1 MGPVAIAAP
10 LVIGGAII
18 ASQNDDDHVEV
29 HRHTRSFNIG
39 GQLTNVVR
47 TNQLRENKTM
57 DANSLDTYL
66 RSNGVPEDKIREAQK
81 IKVAIQGTV

>member
-1 MGPVAIAAP
+1 MGPVAIVAP
-10 LVIGGAII
+10 LVAGGII
-18 ASQNDDDHVEV
+18 MANQGDDHVEV
-29 HRHTRSFNIG
+29 DHHTGSHNIG

>member
-1 MGPVAIAAP
+1 MGPVAVVPFVA
-10 LVIGGAII
+10 GGII
-18 ASQNDDDHVEV
+18 MANQDDDHVEV

-47 TNQLRENKTM
+47 TNQLRENKAM
-57 DANSLDTYL
+57 DVNSLDSYL
-66 RSNGVPEDKIREAQK
+66 RSNGVPEDKIIEAQK